1 MNSIYNTILFIVVIV
16 GIIGFG
22 IVIGQA
28 TVNHSTI
35 INDYKKGKYQEV
47 IIITGQDTIYKYK
60 LLQEN

>member
-1 MNSIYNTILFIVVIV
+1 MNSIYNIILFVVVIAV
-16 GIIGFG
+16 MIGFG
-22 IVIGQA
+22 IVIGRA

-47 IIITGQDTIYKYK
+47 IIITGQDTTYKYK

>member
-1 MNSIYNTILFIVVIV
+1 M
-16 GIIGFG
+16 IGFG
-22 IVIGQA
+22 IAIGRA

-47 IIITGQDTIYKYK
+47 IIITGQDTTYKYK